1 MRRPRWVT
9 VQNMNRM
16 QKALASE
23 FMALTISGTYSVEG
37 ASIVARRAIIMN
49 SGAPGGCP
57 TSSL

>member
-1 MRRPRWVT
+1 VT